1 MEPQAIHL
9 GNGAYASIGLGGELV
24 ITANDHDPDIAT
36 DAVYHGGV
44 LCSESWKHILTL
56 P

>member
-36 DAVYHGGV
+36 DAVYIEPSRIKD
-44 LCSESWKHILTL
+44 LIEFIKDQF
-56 P
+56 